1 MKVVLLAGGLGTRI
15 SEYTDTI
22 PKPMVSVGGKPL
34 LWHIM
39 KTYEKY
45 DFKDWQQFRM
55 GAKHDIITPTE
66 FTLVCD
72 LHSKYYKH
80 RFYKPCTCDPRTVN
94 KWIKDLNIIWD
105 NGTPED

>member
-1 MKVVLLAGGLGTRI
+1 
-15 SEYTDTI
+15 
-22 PKPMVSVGGKPL
+22 MV
-34 LWHIM
+34 
-39 KTYEKY
+39 TFEKY